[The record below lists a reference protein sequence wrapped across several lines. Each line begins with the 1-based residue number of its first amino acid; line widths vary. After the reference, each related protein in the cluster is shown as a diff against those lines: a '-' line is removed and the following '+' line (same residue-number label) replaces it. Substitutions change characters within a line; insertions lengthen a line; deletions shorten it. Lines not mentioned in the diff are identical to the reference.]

1 MKNTKEYPTKMAKR
15 RYILELTENQIGIL
29 SMSLEYQQQMAEENR
44 SYNTQRKID
53 NMQKL
58 YDLISDVRQ
67 NGMKTIRETIK

>member
-1 MKNTKEYPTKMAKR
+1 MAKR

-44 SYNTQRKID
+44 SYNTQRNID

-67 NGMKTIRETIK
+67 NGMKTIKYKK